1 MVEDSLLVS
10 DIAIRA
16 MRFDDLERVTA
27 VDEMSFSMPWPP
39 HAYYK
44 EMEKSYSL
52 TRVAEITFMSGS
64 QHVAG
69 MMVTWVVMDEAHIA
83 TLAVDPEYRR
93 LGIARRLLADTLK
106 LCIQQSVHVVTLEV
120 RVSNQAAQ
128 VLYRSFKFEEVAR
141 RKGYYMDNHED
152 ALIMNVY
159 DLDEAYL
166 AWMTDY
172 VQKINHGWIN
182 LAGSSNEE
190 SKGLKEEK
198 RI

>member
-1 MVEDSLLVS
+1 MVS

-16 MRFDDLERVTA
+16 MRFDDLERVTTI
-27 VDEMSFSMPWPP
+27 DEMSFSMPWPP

-64 QHVAG
+64 QYVAG

-106 LCIQQSVHVVTLEV
+106 LCIQQGVRVVTLEV

-159 DLDEAYL
+159 DLNEDYL
-166 AWMTDY
+166 AWITDHIL
-172 VQKINHGWIN
+172 KMNHGWIHKVDSYRED
-182 LAGSSNEE
+182 A
-190 SKGLKEEK
+190 KDIKEEK
-198 RI
+198 CGF

>member
-1 MVEDSLLVS
+1 MVEDSILVS

-16 MRFDDLERVTA
+16 MRFHDLERVTA
-27 VDEMSFSMPWPP
+27 IDEMSFSMPWPP

-64 QHVAG
+64 QYVAG
-69 MMVTWVVMDEAHIA
+69 MMVTWVDLDEAHIA
-83 TLAVDPEYRR
+83 TLAVDLEYRR
-93 LGIARRLLADTLK
+93 LGIARRLLVDTLK
-106 LCIQQSVHVVTLEV
+106 LCIQQGVRVVTLEV

-128 VLYRSFKFEEVAR
+128 ALYHSFKFEEVAQ

-159 DLDEAYL
+159 DLNEVYL
-166 AWMTDY
+166 A
-172 VQKINHGWIN
+172 
-182 LAGSSNEE
+182 
-190 SKGLKEEK
+190 
-198 RI
+198 

>member
-1 MVEDSLLVS
+1 MVKDTILVS

-16 MRFDDLERVTA
+16 MRFHDLERVTA
-27 VDEMSFSMPWPP
+27 IDEMSFSIPWPP

-52 TRVAEITFMSGS
+52 SRVAEITFMDGG

-69 MMVTWVVMDEAHIA
+69 MMVTWVDLDEAHIA
-83 TLAVDPEYRR
+83 TLAVDLEYRR
-93 LGIARRLLADTLK
+93 LGIARRLLVDTLK
-106 LCIQQSVHVVTLEV
+106 LCIQQGVRVVTLEV

-128 VLYRSFKFEEVAR
+128 ALYRSFKFEEVAW

-159 DLDEAYL
+159 GLNEAYL
-166 AWMTDY
+166 A
-172 VQKINHGWIN
+172 
-182 LAGSSNEE
+182 
-190 SKGLKEEK
+190 
-198 RI
+198 

>member
-1 MVEDSLLVS
+1 MVDDSLLVS
-10 DIAIRA
+10 NITIRA

-27 VDEMSFSMPWPP
+27 IDEISFSMPWPP
-39 HAYYK
+39 YAYHK
-44 EMEKSYSL
+44 EMEKPYSL
-52 TRVAEITFMSGS
+52 ARVAEITFMNGS
-64 QHVAG
+64 QNVAG
-69 MMVTWVVMDEAHIA
+69 MIVTWVVMDEAHIA
-83 TLAVDPEYRR
+83 TLAVDPQYRR
-93 LGIARRLLADTLK
+93 SGIARILLADTLK
-106 LCIQQSVHVVTLEV
+106 LCIKQSVRVVTLEV
-120 RVSNQAAQ
+120 RNSNLAARA
-128 VLYRSFKFEEVAR
+128 LYRSFKFEEVAR
-141 RKGYYMDNHED
+141 RKGYYVDNHED

-190 SKGLKEEK
+190 SKGLKGEK

>member
-64 QHVAG
+64 QHIAG

>member
-16 MRFDDLERVTA
+16 MRFDDLERVTTI
-27 VDEMSFSMPWPP
+27 DEMSFSMPWPP

-120 RVSNQAAQ
+120 RVSNLAARA
-128 VLYRSFKFEEVAR
+128 LYRSFKFEEVTR
-141 RKGYYMDNHED
+141 RKGYYVDNHED

>member
-1 MVEDSLLVS
+1 MVEDSILVS

-16 MRFDDLERVTA
+16 MRFHDLERVTA
-27 VDEMSFSMPWPP
+27 IDEMSFSMPWPP

-120 RVSNQAAQ
+120 RVSNLAARA
-128 VLYRSFKFEEVAR
+128 LYRSFKFEEVTR
-141 RKGYYMDNHED
+141 RKGYYVDNHED